1 MRRSDH
7 KLIAKPS
14 LYLYSSTSIYIL
26 VYLYTSYF
34 YALFCR
40 LLPLY
45 GGIILITVAYQN
57 YIGFGPFSYWFD
69 GKYAVN
75 PCDKNWWTN
84 LLYINNFV
92 NNGGDQMVRLIL
104 PIKAFIFVVLL
115 CWIRITVCWSFAC
128 YS

>member
-1 MRRSDH
+1 MGFASD
-7 KLIAKPS
+7 ASKPKPVHIH
-14 LYLYSSTSIYIL
+14 LE
-26 VYLYTSYF
+26 VYLYTYILHIF
-34 YALFCR
+34 IHFFCR

-92 NNGGDQMVRLIL
+92 SNSADQMVRLIL
-104 PIKAFIFVVLL
+104 PIKAIIFVAVLRL
-115 CWIRITVCWSFAC
+115 DRNNSML
-128 YS
+128 

>member
-1 MRRSDH
+1 MGFANEASKP
-7 KLIAKPS
+7 KLVHIH
-14 LYLYSSTSIYIL
+14 LE
-26 VYLYTSYF
+26 VYLYTCILIYF
-34 YALFCR
+34 IFIHFFCR

-92 NNGGDQMVRLIL
+92 SNSADQMVRLIL
-104 PIKAFIFVVLL
+104 PIKAIIFVAVLRL
-115 CWIRITVCWSFAC
+115 DRNNSML
-128 YS
+128 